1 MQVGCTCSTRLFGGL
16 LDVSAAP
23 ANKTTSNWSSIES
36 TLQMSISS
44 QCTTENDCNAKLKWS
59 LILTILMMMTMVY
72 NQIVNSTSNSNRKK
86 CKKLWTTN
94 VEIIPS
100 PEYLAGSPRE
110 EDFPKHIS
118 QDSCNFILSQCAL
131 DYSVIGVF
139 HDCRISF
146 IPESAHSVPTRGSCA
161 YVNIG
166 FTSLWLDTLPPPV
179 ITSQL

>member
-1 MQVGCTCSTRLFGGL
+1 MIPCR
-16 LDVSAAP
+16 P
-23 ANKTTSNWSSIES
+23 ANKTTSNWSSVES
-36 TLQMSISS
+36 HCRCQLAASAQLKMTAMPNSNDRWYWRYWWWWPWFIIKLWIALQTVTGKSAKNYERPMLRLSHLPNTLQGLH
-44 QCTTENDCNAKLKWS
+44 E
-59 LILTILMMMTMVY
+59 
-72 NQIVNSTSNSNRKK
+72 KK
-86 CKKLWTTN
+86 
-94 VEIIPS
+94 I
-100 PEYLAGSPRE
+100 Y
-110 EDFPKHIS
+110 PKHIS
-118 QDSCNFILSQCAL
+118 QDSCNFIRSQCVL